1 MASGRGVGRRP
12 WQLVAVAG
20 GTRGS
25 ASGGV
30 VLIASAMQWLILAVF
45 AVQVVTSRYFCDH
58 VAGTGGS

>member
-1 MASGRGVGRRP
+1 MRCGERCSGGSPWQAVRGVGRRP

-30 VLIASAMQWLILAVF
+30 VLIASAMRWLTVAVLAV
-45 AVQVVTSRYFCDH
+45 
-58 VAGTGGS
+58 